1 MSKFRIFEI
10 ILYSCLNLLPYIGLA
25 IYPFTEKLRFSK
37 QKTISFIIILAAFQ
51 SIMGVY
57 ATTCSQGQK
66 GLISLISTA
75 CYAAFY
81 FVAVKEKFGKLV
93 FVLLIVSNFANFVV
107 MAAKWLEGQIF
118 PQMALQNNRWT
129 FSVCTFVIQL
139 IFVPLMFIFFKKY
152 IKEVAYIE
160 TNANL
165 WRYLWMIPATFYL
178 FWYHGLY
185 FNSKSSLELALNY
198 VNLIFT
204 FFINVGALLVYG
216 VFVNALIEFE
226 HNLKLRDEN
235 KQLALQNLR
244 YDEMNKQ
251 MDVTRRA
258 RHDLRQHISV
268 VYAMAQKNECEKI
281 EEYLGTY
288 LNHSYLKN
296 PIIYCGNFALNAV
309 LVYYVQQAEN
319 ADIKIN
325 IDIALPN
332 EISIKD
338 ADLTVLFGN
347 LIENAID
354 ACENVQKDKRSIE
367 LKIHRP
373 NAGSIVFSIDNT
385 FDGNIKMSG
394 NKFLSTK
401 QNGSGIGIES
411 AKYVV
416 EKYNG
421 DMKIEINANKFCVSG
436 VLLQ

>member
-152 IKEVAYIE
+152 IKEVAYIKI
-160 TNANL
+160 NANL

-216 VFVNALIEFE
+216 VLVNALIEFE

-244 YDEMNKQ
+244 YDELKKQ

-401 QNGSGIGIES
+401 QNGSAIGIES

>member
-25 IYPFTEKLRFSK
+25 IYPFAEKLRFSK
-37 QKTISFIIILAAFQ
+37 QKTISFIIVLATFQ
-51 SIMGVY
+51 SIMGIY

-139 IFVPLMFIFFKKY
+139 IFVPLMFIFFKKF

-216 VFVNALIEFE
+216 VLVNALIEFE

-244 YDEMNKQ
+244 YDELKKQ

-296 PIIYCGNFALNAV
+296 PIVYCGNFALNAV

-421 DMKIEINANKFCVSG
+421 DMKIEINDNKFCVSG

>member
-57 ATTCSQGQK
+57 ATTCSQGPK

-139 IFVPLMFIFFKKY
+139 IFVPLMFIFFKKF

-198 VNLIFT
+198 INLIFT

-216 VFVNALIEFE
+216 VLVNALIEFE

-244 YDEMNKQ
+244 YDELKKQ

-296 PIIYCGNFALNAV
+296 PIVYCGNFALNAV

-367 LKIHRP
+367 LKILRP

-421 DMKIEINANKFCVSG
+421 DIKIEINDNKFCVSG

>member
-216 VFVNALIEFE
+216 VLVNALIEFE

-244 YDEMNKQ
+244 YDEMKKQ

-367 LKIHRP
+367 LKIHRQ

>member
-25 IYPFTEKLRFSK
+25 IYPFAEKLRFSK
-37 QKTISFIIILAAFQ
+37 QKTISFIIVLATFQ
-51 SIMGVY
+51 SIMGIY

-139 IFVPLMFIFFKKY
+139 IFVPLMFIFFKKF

-216 VFVNALIEFE
+216 VLVNALIEFE

-244 YDEMNKQ
+244 YDKLKKQ

-296 PIIYCGNFALNAV
+296 PIVYCGNFALNAV

-421 DMKIEINANKFCVSG
+421 DIKIEINDNKFCVSG

>member
-10 ILYSCLNLLPYIGLA
+10 IIYSCLNLLPYLGLA
-25 IYPFTEKLRFSK
+25 IYPFTGKLRFSK

-81 FVAVKEKFGKLV
+81 FATVKEKFGKLV
-93 FVLLIVSNFANFVV
+93 FVLLIVSNFANFIV
-107 MAAKWLEGQIF
+107 MAAKWFEGQIF

-152 IKEVAYIE
+152 IKEVASIE

-185 FNSKSSLELALNY
+185 FNPKSSLELALNY

-216 VFVNALIEFE
+216 VLVNALIEFE

-244 YDEMNKQ
+244 YDELKKQ

-268 VYAMAQKNECEKI
+268 VYAMAQKK
-281 EEYLGTY
+281 
-288 LNHSYLKN
+288 
-296 PIIYCGNFALNAV
+296 
-309 LVYYVQQAEN
+309 
-319 ADIKIN
+319 
-325 IDIALPN
+325 
-332 EISIKD
+332 
-338 ADLTVLFGN
+338 
-347 LIENAID
+347 
-354 ACENVQKDKRSIE
+354 
-367 LKIHRP
+367 
-373 NAGSIVFSIDNT
+373 
-385 FDGNIKMSG
+385 
-394 NKFLSTK
+394 
-401 QNGSGIGIES
+401 
-411 AKYVV
+411 
-416 EKYNG
+416 
-421 DMKIEINANKFCVSG
+421 
-436 VLLQ
+436 

>member
-81 FVAVKEKFGKLV
+81 FVAVKEKIGKLV

-216 VFVNALIEFE
+216 VLVNALIEFE

-244 YDEMNKQ
+244 YDEMKKQ

-367 LKIHRP
+367 LKIHRQ

>member
-1 MSKFRIFEI
+1 MSNLRIFEI
-10 ILYSCLNLLPYIGLA
+10 ILYSCLNLIPYLGLA
-25 IYPFTEKLRFSK
+25 IYPFIDKLRFSK
-37 QKTISFIIILAAFQ
+37 KTTMFFAIILTIFQ
-51 SIMGVY
+51 NAMGIY
-57 ATTCSQGQK
+57 ATTCSQSQK
-66 GLISLISTA
+66 GLISLISTVS
-75 CYAAFY
+75 YAAFY
-81 FVAVKEKFGKLV
+81 FIAIKDYFGKLV

-139 IFVPLMFIFFKKY
+139 IFVPLMFIFFKKF

-160 TNANL
+160 TNSNL

-216 VFVNALIEFE
+216 VLVNALIEFE

-244 YDEMNKQ
+244 YDEMKKQ
-251 MDVTRRA
+251 MDATRRA
-258 RHDLRQHISV
+258 RHDLRHHISV
-268 VYAMAQKNECEKI
+268 VHAMAQNNECKKI
-281 EEYLGTY
+281 EEYLGKY
-288 LNHSYLKN
+288 LKHSYLKN
-296 PIIYCGNFALNAV
+296 PIVYCGNFALNTV
-309 LVYYVQQAEN
+309 LVYYVQEAEN

-421 DMKIEINANKFCVSG
+421 DMKIEINDNKFCVSG

>member
-25 IYPFTEKLRFSK
+25 IYPFAEKLRFSK
-37 QKTISFIIILAAFQ
+37 QKTISFIIVLATFQ
-51 SIMGVY
+51 SIMGIY

-129 FSVCTFVIQL
+129 FSECTFVIQL
-139 IFVPLMFIFFKKY
+139 IFVPLMFIFFKKF

-216 VFVNALIEFE
+216 VLVNALIEFE

-244 YDEMNKQ
+244 YDELKKQ

-296 PIIYCGNFALNAV
+296 PIVYCGNFALNAV
-309 LVYYVQQAEN
+309 LVYYVQQAEK

-421 DMKIEINANKFCVSG
+421 DMKIEINDNKFCVSG

>member
-25 IYPFTEKLRFSK
+25 IYPFAEKLRFSK
-37 QKTISFIIILAAFQ
+37 QKTISFIIVLATFQ
-51 SIMGVY
+51 SIMGIY

-139 IFVPLMFIFFKKY
+139 IFVPLMFIFFKKF
-152 IKEVAYIE
+152 IKEVAYHE
-160 TNANL
+160 TTANL

-216 VFVNALIEFE
+216 VLVNALIEFE

-244 YDEMNKQ
+244 YDELKKQ

-296 PIIYCGNFALNAV
+296 PIVYCGNFALNAV

-421 DMKIEINANKFCVSG
+421 DIKIEINDNKFCVSG

>member
-75 CYAAFY
+75 CYVAFY

-216 VFVNALIEFE
+216 VLVNALIEFE

-244 YDEMNKQ
+244 YDEMKKQ

-367 LKIHRP
+367 LKIHRQ

>member
-1 MSKFRIFEI
+1 MLKFRIFEI

-25 IYPFTEKLRFSK
+25 IYPFAEKLRFSK
-37 QKTISFIIILAAFQ
+37 QKTISFIIVLATFQ
-51 SIMGVY
+51 SIMGIY

-139 IFVPLMFIFFKKY
+139 IFVPLMFIFFKKF

-216 VFVNALIEFE
+216 VLVNALIEFE

-244 YDEMNKQ
+244 YDELKNQ

-296 PIIYCGNFALNAV
+296 PIVYCGNFALNAV

-421 DMKIEINANKFCVSG
+421 DIKIEINDNKFCVSG

>member
-152 IKEVAYIE
+152 IKEVAYIKI
-160 TNANL
+160 NANL

-216 VFVNALIEFE
+216 VLVNALIEFE

-244 YDEMNKQ
+244 YDELKKQ

-296 PIIYCGNFALNAV
+296 PIVYCGNFALNAV

>member
-118 PQMALQNNRWT
+118 PQMAFQNNRWT

-216 VFVNALIEFE
+216 VLVNALIEFE

-244 YDEMNKQ
+244 YDEMKKQ

-421 DMKIEINANKFCVSG
+421 DMKIVINANKFCVSG

>member
-139 IFVPLMFIFFKKY
+139 IFVPLMFIFFKKF

-216 VFVNALIEFE
+216 VLVNALIEFE

-244 YDEMNKQ
+244 YDELKKQ

-296 PIIYCGNFALNAV
+296 PIVYCGNFALNAV
-309 LVYYVQQAEN
+309 LVYYVQQAEK

-394 NKFLSTK
+394 NIFLSTK

-421 DMKIEINANKFCVSG
+421 DMKIEINDNKFCVSG

>member
-25 IYPFTEKLRFSK
+25 IYPFAEKLRFSK
-37 QKTISFIIILAAFQ
+37 QKTISFIIVLATFQ
-51 SIMGVY
+51 SIMGIY

-66 GLISLISTA
+66 GLNSLISTA

-139 IFVPLMFIFFKKY
+139 IFVPLMFIFFKKF

-198 VNLIFT
+198 VNLIVT

-216 VFVNALIEFE
+216 VLVNALIEFE

-244 YDEMNKQ
+244 YDELKKQ

-296 PIIYCGNFALNAV
+296 PIVYCGNFALNAV

-421 DMKIEINANKFCVSG
+421 DIKIEINDNKFCVSG

>member
-1 MSKFRIFEI
+1 MSKIRIFEI

-37 QKTISFIIILAAFQ
+37 QKTISFIIVLAAFQ

-81 FVAVKEKFGKLV
+81 FVTVKEKFGKLV

-139 IFVPLMFIFFKKY
+139 IFVPLIFIFFKKY
-152 IKEVAYIE
+152 IKEAAYIE

-165 WRYLWMIPATFYL
+165 WIYLWMIPATFYL

-216 VFVNALIEFE
+216 VLVNALIEFE

-244 YDEMNKQ
+244 YDELKKQ

-296 PIIYCGNFALNAV
+296 PIVYCGNFALNAV
-309 LVYYVQQAEN
+309 LVYYVQQAEK

-401 QNGSGIGIES
+401 ENGSGIGIES

>member
-1 MSKFRIFEI
+1 M
-10 ILYSCLNLLPYIGLA
+10 
-25 IYPFTEKLRFSK
+25 
-37 QKTISFIIILAAFQ
+37 
-51 SIMGVY
+51 
-57 ATTCSQGQK
+57 
-66 GLISLISTA
+66 
-75 CYAAFY
+75 
-81 FVAVKEKFGKLV
+81 
-93 FVLLIVSNFANFVV
+93 
-107 MAAKWLEGQIF
+107 QI
-118 PQMALQNNRWT
+118 
-129 FSVCTFVIQL
+129 
-139 IFVPLMFIFFKKY
+139 IFVPIIFMYFKKY
-152 IKEVAYIE
+152 IKGLADIKI
-160 TNANL
+160 NGKM

-185 FNSKSSLELALNY
+185 FNTKSSLELALNY
-198 VNLIFT
+198 VSLIFT
-204 FFINVGALLVYG
+204 FLVNVGALLVYG
-216 VFVNALIEFE
+216 VLISAMFEFE

-244 YDEMNKQ
+244 YDEMKKQ
-251 MDVTRRA
+251 MDATRRA
-258 RHDLRQHISV
+258 RHDLRHHISV
-268 VYAMAQKNECEKI
+268 VHAMAQNNECKKI
-281 EEYLGTY
+281 EEYLGKY
-288 LNHSYLKN
+288 LKHSYLKN
-296 PIIYCGNFALNAV
+296 PIVYCGNFALNTV
-309 LVYYVQQAEN
+309 LVYYVQEAEN

-421 DMKIEINANKFCVSG
+421 DMKIEINDNKFCVSG

>member
-10 ILYSCLNLLPYIGLA
+10 IIYSCLNLLPYLGLA
-25 IYPFTEKLRFSK
+25 IYPFTGKLRFSK

-81 FVAVKEKFGKLV
+81 FATVKEKFGKLV
-93 FVLLIVSNFANFVV
+93 FVLLIVSNFANFIV
-107 MAAKWLEGQIF
+107 MAAKWFEGQIF

-152 IKEVAYIE
+152 IKEVASIE

-185 FNSKSSLELALNY
+185 FNPKSSLELALNY

-216 VFVNALIEFE
+216 VLVNALIEFE

-244 YDEMNKQ
+244 YDELKKQ

-296 PIIYCGNFALNAV
+296 PIVYCGNFALNAV
-309 LVYYVQQAEN
+309 LVYYVQQAEK

-354 ACENVQKDKRSIE
+354 ACENVEKDKRSID

-421 DMKIEINANKFCVSG
+421 DMKIEINDNKFCVSG

>member
-25 IYPFTEKLRFSK
+25 IYPFAEKLRFSK
-37 QKTISFIIILAAFQ
+37 QKTISFIIVLATFQ
-51 SIMGVY
+51 SIMGIY

-139 IFVPLMFIFFKKY
+139 IFVPLMFIFFKKF

-216 VFVNALIEFE
+216 VLVNALIEFE

-244 YDEMNKQ
+244 YDELKKQ

-296 PIIYCGNFALNAV
+296 PIVYCGNFALNAV

-373 NAGSIVFSIDNT
+373 NAVSIDNT

-421 DMKIEINANKFCVSG
+421 DIKIEINDNKFCVSG